1 MFRLK
6 PDSVLIDCGQ
16 HSDDPGQGAH
26 VDVSKGSCRRT
37 GVKSRPLGGRFTHA
51 VAVQPKPV
59 GVVDE
64 PVEDGVGDRGVADH
78 FVPVIDRELA
88 GHDGRAAIVP
98 IVDDLQQIATLIMR
112 QRGEPPVVEDQQ
124 LNARTGPS

>member
-1 MFRLK
+1 MRSWVRSADSDEGGHLFRLK

-78 FVPVIDRELA
+78 FVPVIDGELA
-88 GHDGRAAIVP
+88 GHNG
-98 IVDDLQQIATLIMR
+98 
-112 QRGEPPVVEDQQ
+112 
-124 LNARTGPS
+124 